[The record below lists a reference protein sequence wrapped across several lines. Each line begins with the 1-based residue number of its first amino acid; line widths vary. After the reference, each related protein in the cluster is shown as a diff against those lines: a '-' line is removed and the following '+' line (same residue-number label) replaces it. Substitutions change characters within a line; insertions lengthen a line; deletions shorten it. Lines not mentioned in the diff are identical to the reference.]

1 MKVLYAGDSAIL
13 AMLGLEGAEIYPVV
27 DQVWDAGTH
36 LQTALEGHGIEVERM
51 LSHVAYSDF
60 PETAEELG
68 AYDAVIRSDIGH
80 DTLVTYPG

>member
-36 LQTALEGHGIEVERM
+36 LQSALESASIEVVRM
-51 LSHVAYSDF
+51 QSHVAYSDF
-60 PETAEELG
+60 PETAEGLEE
-68 AYDAVIRSDIGH
+68 YDAVILSDIGH
-80 DTLVTYPG
+80 DTLLL